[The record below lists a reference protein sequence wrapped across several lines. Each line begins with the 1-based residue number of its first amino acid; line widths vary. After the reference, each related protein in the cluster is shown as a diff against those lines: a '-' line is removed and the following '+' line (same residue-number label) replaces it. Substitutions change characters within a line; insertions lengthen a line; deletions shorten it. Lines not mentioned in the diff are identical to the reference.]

1 LQETTTMSDSKKP
14 DQQAIDRAIAA
25 QLYDNDMAALKEL
38 PPARLQ
44 IVEQAIADY
53 KKQTADH
60 SQRDWERKVSAMT
73 DRELQDLMRAG
84 DEDKRRNN
92 G

>member
-1 LQETTTMSDSKKP
+1 MSDSKKP
-14 DQQAIDRAIAA
+14 DQQAIDRAIALD
-25 QLYDNDMAALKEL
+25 LYNNDMAALKEL

-53 KKQTADH
+53 KKQTADT
-60 SQRDWERKVSAMT
+60 SQRDMERKIARMSNF
-73 DRELQDLMRAG
+73 ELEELVRDG
-84 DEDKRRNN
+84 DDAKRRSN